1 MPGIWYIDTIRN
13 TTAMIGVKTSAKY
26 LFLGVSNLSI
36 LNKICFSF
44 LYQIMFISLLIS
56 S

>member
-1 MPGIWYIDTIRN
+1 MPGIWYIDTIRR

-36 LNKICFSF
+36 LIYMFSF

>member
-1 MPGIWYIDTIRN
+1 
-13 TTAMIGVKTSAKY
+13 MIGVDTSAKY
-26 LFLGVSNLSI
+26 LFFGLSNLSI
-36 LNKICFSF
+36 LKIWNKINKISF